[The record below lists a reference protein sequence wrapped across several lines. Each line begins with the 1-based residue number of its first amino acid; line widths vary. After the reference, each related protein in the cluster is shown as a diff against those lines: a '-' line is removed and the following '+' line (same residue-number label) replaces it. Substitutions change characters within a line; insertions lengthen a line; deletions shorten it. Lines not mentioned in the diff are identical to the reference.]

1 VDDAMAAGRAPGAAR
16 GTVAESSG
24 PVEVAPPGPLGED
37 AVVEPGEDPAVNGT
51 PAEPAGD
58 GGAARDESPDAAS
71 PDAPSPQAP
80 SPDAPSPDAA
90 SPDPPS
96 PDVERRDPG
105 PANNGR
111 PADNGRAAASGADDG
126 DDVPT
131 TAVPPVPEQAPRLD
145 GPTTFLPEGTRRG
158 GTGSRSG
165 SGRGGSTGRG
175 GGVLPGRRGGA
186 PWGPRAP
193 ASGPIAV
200 GRDGAIVPGTVIA
213 DRYRLVD
220 EVGRDRAADAVLWR
234 ARDTTLERDVAIT
247 LLVGGWQADVRASSA
262 LSRAT
267 RSAHFSH
274 RHAARVL
281 DVVQPGSS
289 RLPAGV
295 LGAVVAEWTPGRDLA
310 ELVAG
315 GPLSPS
321 AALRVVEPLAQAVAD
336 AHRAGLVLGI
346 DHPQRV
352 RVTARAAARLAF
364 PMPRGDVTVD
374 DDVRGLGSTL
384 YLLLT
389 ARWPAADGSTPAGLK
404 AAPRTAS
411 GSPVPVRDLRPGLPV
426 GLAAMVDR
434 TLDATGGIR
443 TAAAVHGLVRQL
455 REGAEDDGV
464 LLPLT
469 EDGVQLDDDPGT
481 VWQPDDDEAPE
492 EHDAATRRKLRI
504 GVTLLVVAV
513 LAIVAFVAF
522 QAVSLVGG
530 GPSSGPPLVIP
541 TSAPPA
547 PAPGQAAAPTVPPA
561 PAPAPAPTGPVQLA
575 SIAVYDPSGDPD
587 NPDRVGR
594 AADNDPSSTWSTTDY
609 DEQFPAL
616 KPGIGLM
623 TTFRAPATVSQVV
636 VRSPSPGTRI
646 EIRAAAAPDVPLA
659 QTQLLGTGTVS
670 GDTTTIPLQPMAAPT
685 GNLLVW
691 ITQLGQ
697 PDDQYSSKIA
707 EVTVI
712 GAS

>member
-1 VDDAMAAGRAPGAAR
+1 MDDAMAGRRAPGAPR
-16 GTVAESSG
+16 GAVAESSG
-24 PVEVAPPGPLGED
+24 PVEDRSDED
-37 AVVEPGEDPAVNGT
+37 SGGAEDPLVDQT
-51 PAEPAGD
+51 PVDPARDDAADEPAHV
-58 GGAARDESPDAAS
+58 PAS
-71 PDAPSPQAP
+71 QAP
-80 SPDAPSPDAA
+80 HEPR
-90 SPDPPS
+90 PDPDTS
-96 PDVERRDPG
+96 G
-105 PANNGR
+105 NGVD
-111 PADNGRAAASGADDG
+111 A
-126 DDVPT
+126 PT
-131 TAVPPVPEQAPRLD
+131 TAVPPVTDGTPRID

-165 SGRGGSTGRG
+165 RGSEPRGGDSLT
-175 GGVLPGRRGGA
+175 GRRGTT
-186 PWGPRAP
+186 PWGPRSP
-193 ASGPIAV
+193 ASGPIPV

-213 DRYRLVD
+213 DRYRLVA
-220 EVGRDRAADAVLWR
+220 EVGRDRSADAVLWK

-267 RSAHFSH
+267 RAAHFSH

-295 LGAVVAEWTPGRDLA
+295 LGAAVAEWTPGRDLA

-352 RVTARAAARLAF
+352 RVTSRAHARLAF
-364 PMPRGDVTVD
+364 PMPRGDATVD
-374 DDVRGLGSTL
+374 DDVRSLGSVL

-389 ARWPAADGSTPAGLK
+389 ARWPSADGSTPAGLK
-404 AAPRTAS
+404 AAPRSAA
-411 GSPVPVRDLRPGLPV
+411 GVPVPVRDLRPGLPV
-426 GLAAMVDR
+426 GLAALVDR

-469 EDGVQLDDDPGT
+469 EDGVQLDDEPGT

-492 EHDAATRRKLRI
+492 HHDAATRRKLRI

-513 LAIVAFVAF
+513 LAIVAFIAF

-541 TSAPPA
+541 TSAAPA
-547 PAPGQAAAPTVPPA
+547 PAPGQAAAPTVPP
-561 PAPAPAPTGPVQLA
+561 PPPPAPTGPVQLA

-587 NPDRVGR
+587 DPGKVGR
-594 AADNDPSSTWSTTDY
+594 AADNDPGSTWSTSQY
-609 DEQFPAL
+609 DQQFPAL

-623 TTFRAPATVSQVV
+623 TTFRAPAKVAQVI
-636 VRSPSPGTRI
+636 VRSPSPGTTI

-670 GDTTTIPLQPMAAPT
+670 GDTTTIPLQAMPAPT

-691 ITQLGQ
+691 ITALGQ
-697 PDDQYSSKIA
+697 SGDRYRTQIA
-707 EVTVI
+707 EVTVV

>member
-1 VDDAMAAGRAPGAAR
+1 MAGRRVPGASR
-16 GTVAESSG
+16 GAVAESSG
-24 PVEVAPPGPLGED
+24 PVAAPEED
-37 AVVEPGEDPAVNGT
+37 ETPPAAVGDDDRAADDRPEDGAAEYADGASEPAV
-51 PAEPAGD
+51 D
-58 GGAARDESPDAAS
+58 S
-71 PDAPSPQAP
+71 
-80 SPDAPSPDAA
+80 
-90 SPDPPS
+90 
-96 PDVERRDPG
+96 
-105 PANNGR
+105 
-111 PADNGRAAASGADDG
+111 
-126 DDVPT
+126 PT
-131 TAVPPVPEQAPRLD
+131 TAVPPVTDRSPGID

-158 GTGSRSG
+158 GTGARPGPGSRG
-165 SGRGGSTGRG
+165 DAGRAEAPATGRR
-175 GGVLPGRRGGA
+175 PAA

-193 ASGPIAV
+193 ASGPIPVDRGA
-200 GRDGAIVPGTVIA
+200 AIVPGTVIA
-213 DRYRLVD
+213 DRYRLVA
-220 EVGRDRAADAVLWR
+220 EVGRDRSADAVLWK
-234 ARDTTLERDVAIT
+234 ARDTTLERDVAMT
-247 LLVGGWQADVRASSA
+247 LLVGGWQADARASSA

-281 DVVQPGSS
+281 DVIQPGST
-289 RLPAGV
+289 RLPTGV
-295 LGAVVAEWTPGRDLA
+295 LGAAVAEWTPGRDLA

-352 RVTARAAARLAF
+352 RVTARANARLAF
-364 PMPRGDVTVD
+364 PMPRGEAAVD
-374 DDVRGLGSTL
+374 DDVRGLGSAL

-389 ARWPAADGSTPAGLK
+389 ARWPTADGTTPAGLK

-411 GSPVPVRDLRPGLPV
+411 GSPVGIRDLRPGLPV
-426 GLAAMVDR
+426 GLAALVDR
-434 TLDATGGIR
+434 TLDTTGGIR

-469 EDGVQLDDDPGT
+469 EDGVQLGGGGST
-481 VWQPDDDEAPE
+481 VWHPDDDDAPE
-492 EHDAATRRKLRI
+492 EHDPATRRKLRI

-513 LAIVAFVAF
+513 LVIVGFVAF

-541 TSAPPA
+541 TSAAPA
-547 PAPGQAAAPTVPPA
+547 PAPTGQAAAPTVP

-587 NPDRVGR
+587 DPGKVGR
-594 AADNDPSSTWSTTDY
+594 AADNDPGSTWSTSQY

-623 TTFRAPATVSQVV
+623 TTFRAPSRVSQVI
-636 VRSPSPGTRI
+636 VRSPSPGTKI

-659 QTQLLGTGTVS
+659 QTQLLGSGTVS
-670 GDTTTIPLQPMAAPT
+670 GDTTTIPVQAAPAPT
-685 GNLLVW
+685 SNLLVW
-691 ITQLGQ
+691 ITGLARS
-697 PDDQYSSKIA
+697 DDQYRSQIA
-707 EVTVI
+707 EVTVV
-712 GAS
+712 GGS

>member
-1 VDDAMAAGRAPGAAR
+1 MDDAMAGRRAPGAPR
-16 GTVAESSG
+16 GAVAESSG
-24 PVEVAPPGPLGED
+24 PVEDRVADAEATASVDAED
-37 AVVEPGEDPAVNGT
+37 PHVEPG
-51 PAEPAGD
+51 
-58 GGAARDESPDAAS
+58 
-71 PDAPSPQAP
+71 
-80 SPDAPSPDAA
+80 
-90 SPDPPS
+90 
-96 PDVERRDPG
+96 
-105 PANNGR
+105 
-111 PADNGRAAASGADDG
+111 SGADDDAVEPAQG
-126 DDVPT
+126 RPGEPGPEPAAQDAPT
-131 TAVPPVPEQAPRLD
+131 TAVPPVQDGDPAASGGSGGSDGRAGSRID
-145 GPTTFLPEGTRRG
+145 GPTTFLPPGTRRG
-158 GTGSRSG
+158 GTASRPAG
-165 SGRGGSTGRG
+165 RTGERGGSTG
-175 GGVLPGRRGGA
+175 PGRRGGA
-186 PWGPRAP
+186 PGGPRAP

-213 DRYRLVD
+213 DRYRLVV
-220 EVGRDRAADAVLWR
+220 EVGRDRSADAVLWK

-247 LLVGGWQADVRASSA
+247 LLVGGWQADVRAASA

-295 LGAVVAEWTPGRDLA
+295 LGAAVAEWTPGHDLA

-352 RVTARAAARLAF
+352 RVTARANARLAF
-364 PMPRGDVTVD
+364 PMPRGDAGVD
-374 DDVRGLGSTL
+374 DDVRGLGATL

-389 ARWPAADGSTPAGLK
+389 GRWPSSDGTTPAGLK

-411 GSPVPVRDLRPGLPV
+411 GAPVPVRDLRPGLPV
-426 GLAAMVDR
+426 GLAALVDR

-464 LLPLT
+464 MLPLT
-469 EDGVQLDDDPGT
+469 EDGVHFEDEPGT
-481 VWQPDDDEAPE
+481 VWHPDDDEAPE
-492 EHDAATRRKLRI
+492 QHDPATRRKLHI

-541 TSAPPA
+541 TSAGPAPA
-547 PAPGQAAAPTVPPA
+547 PAPGQGPAQAAPAVP
-561 PAPAPAPTGPVQLA
+561 PAPTGPVQLA

-587 NPDRVGR
+587 NPGRVGR
-594 AADNDPSSTWSTTDY
+594 AADNDPSSSWSTSDY
-609 DEQFPAL
+609 DQQFPSL

-623 TTFRAPATVSQVV
+623 TTFRAPSRVSQVV
-636 VRSPSPGTRI
+636 VRSPSPGTKI
-646 EIRAAAAPDVPLA
+646 EIRSATAPDVPLA
-659 QTQLLGTGTVS
+659 QTQLLGSGTVS
-670 GDTTTIPLQPMAAPT
+670 GDTTTIPVQTMTAPT
-685 GNLLVW
+685 SNLLVW
-691 ITQLGQ
+691 ITTLGRS
-697 PDDQYSSKIA
+697 DGQYSSQIA

-712 GAS
+712 GAG

>member
-1 VDDAMAAGRAPGAAR
+1 PD
-16 GTVAESSG
+16 
-24 PVEVAPPGPLGED
+24 
-37 AVVEPGEDPAVNGT
+37 
-51 PAEPAGD
+51 GD
-58 GGAARDESPDAAS
+58 GPADAEH
-71 PDAPSPQAP
+71 PGTEPPETEP
-80 SPDAPSPDAA
+80 PETRT
-90 SPDPPS
+90 PDPGRS
-96 PDVERRDPG
+96 DDRHPG
-105 PANNGR
+105 PA
-111 PADNGRAAASGADDG
+111 DEQVG
-126 DDVPT
+126 DDAPT
-131 TAVPPVPEQAPRLD
+131 TAVPPVPERAPRLD

-158 GTGSRSG
+158 GTGGRFAG
-165 SGRGGSTGRG
+165 GRGATAGRSG
-175 GGVLPGRRGGA
+175 GGVAPGRRGGA

-213 DRYRLVD
+213 ERYRLVA
-220 EVGRDRAADAVLWR
+220 EVGRDRSADAVLWK
-234 ARDTTLERDVAIT
+234 ARDTTLERDVAVT

-295 LGAVVAEWTPGRDLA
+295 LGAAVAEWTPGRDLA

-352 RVTARAAARLAF
+352 RVTSRAAARLAF
-364 PMPRGDVTVD
+364 PMPRGDATVD

-389 ARWPAADGSTPAGLK
+389 ARWPATDGSTPAGLK
-404 AAPRTAS
+404 AAPRTAA
-411 GSPVPVRDLRPGLPV
+411 GTPVPVRDLRPGLPV
-426 GLAAMVDR
+426 GLAALVDR

-469 EDGVQLDDDPGT
+469 EEGVQLDDDPGT

-541 TSAPPA
+541 TSAA
-547 PAPGQAAAPTVPPA
+547 PAPGAAAAPTIP
-561 PAPAPAPTGPVQLA
+561 PAPAPTGPVQLA

-646 EIRAAAAPDVPLA
+646 EIRAASAPDVPLA
-659 QTQLLGTGTVS
+659 QTQLLGAGTVS
-670 GDTTTIPLQPMAAPT
+670 GDTTTIPVQATPAPT

-691 ITQLGQ
+691 ITGLAQS
-697 PDDQYSSKIA
+697 DDGQYSSKIA
-707 EVTVI
+707 EVTVV

>member
-1 VDDAMAAGRAPGAAR
+1 M
-16 GTVAESSG
+16 
-24 PVEVAPPGPLGED
+24 
-37 AVVEPGEDPAVNGT
+37 
-51 PAEPAGD
+51 
-58 GGAARDESPDAAS
+58 GGAAATHPAAV
-71 PDAPSPQAP
+71 A
-80 SPDAPSPDAA
+80 
-90 SPDPPS
+90 
-96 PDVERRDPG
+96 
-105 PANNGR
+105 GR
-111 PADNGRAAASGADDG
+111 
-126 DDVPT
+126 
-131 TAVPPVPEQAPRLD
+131 
-145 GPTTFLPEGTRRG
+145 
-158 GTGSRSG
+158 
-165 SGRGGSTGRG
+165 
-175 GGVLPGRRGGA
+175 

-213 DRYRLVD
+213 DRYRLVA
-220 EVGRDRAADAVLWR
+220 EVGRDRSADAVLWK
-234 ARDTTLERDVAIT
+234 ARDTTLERDVAVT

-295 LGAVVAEWTPGRDLA
+295 LGAAVAEWTPGRDLA

-364 PMPRGDVTVD
+364 PMPRGDATVD

-389 ARWPAADGSTPAGLK
+389 ARWPVTDGSAPAGLK

-411 GSPVPVRDLRPGLPV
+411 GATVPVRDLRPGLPV
-426 GLAAMVDR
+426 GLAALVDR
-434 TLDATGGIR
+434 TLDAAGGIR

-492 EHDAATRRKLRI
+492 EHDAATQPQAAHRGDAAGRRGPRDRRVRGVPGGVAGRRRTVLGPAAGDPHLRRARA
-504 GVTLLVVAV
+504 GA
-513 LAIVAFVAF
+513 APRPA
-522 QAVSLVGG
+522 
-530 GPSSGPPLVIP
+530 
-541 TSAPPA
+541 SAPPTLPRPRPSRPVRCSSRA
-547 PAPGQAAAPTVPPA
+547 SPCTTRRATRTTPAASGGRRTTTPGPPGRPRTTTSSSPTQARHRAHDDVPGA
-561 PAPAPAPTGPVQLA
+561 REGL
-575 SIAVYDPSGDPD
+575 
-587 NPDRVGR
+587 
-594 AADNDPSSTWSTTDY
+594 
-609 DEQFPAL
+609 
-616 KPGIGLM
+616 PG
-623 TTFRAPATVSQVV
+623 V

-659 QTQLLGTGTVS
+659 QTQLLGAGTVS
-670 GDTTTIPLQPMAAPT
+670 GDHHDDPGAGHARPDRQPPGLDHRPRAVRRRPVLEQDRRGHGGRRELT
-685 GNLLVW
+685 GAGFPEPHPGRTARV
-691 ITQLGQ
+691 
-697 PDDQYSSKIA
+697 
-707 EVTVI
+707 
-712 GAS
+712 

>member
-1 VDDAMAAGRAPGAAR
+1 MDDAMAGRRAPGAPR
-16 GTVAESSG
+16 GAVAESSG
-24 PVEVAPPGPLGED
+24 PVEDRAVYAEATAAVDAEEPPVPSAGTGGD
-37 AVVEPGEDPAVNGT
+37 AEEPPVPSAGGGDAAEPGRPEP
-51 PAEPAGD
+51 EPAD
-58 GGAARDESPDAAS
+58 TDS
-71 PDAPSPQAP
+71 
-80 SPDAPSPDAA
+80 
-90 SPDPPS
+90 
-96 PDVERRDPG
+96 
-105 PANNGR
+105 
-111 PADNGRAAASGADDG
+111 
-126 DDVPT
+126 PT
-131 TAVPPVPEQAPRLD
+131 TAVPPVADAPETPSGPRLD
-145 GPTTFLPEGTRRG
+145 GPTTFLPGGTRRG
-158 GTGSRSG
+158 GTGSRSTARG
-165 SGRGGSTGRG
+165 GTGDRGGSTGSGRG
-175 GGVLPGRRGGA
+175 AGA
-186 PWGPRAP
+186 PWGSRAP

-213 DRYRLVD
+213 DRYRLVA
-220 EVGRDRAADAVLWR
+220 EVGRDRSADAVLWK

-247 LLVGGWQADVRASSA
+247 LLVGDWQADVRAAAA

-295 LGAVVAEWTPGRDLA
+295 LGAAVAEWTPGRDLA

-352 RVTARAAARLAF
+352 RVTARANARLAF
-364 PMPRGDVTVD
+364 PMPRGDAGVD
-374 DDVRGLGSTL
+374 DDVRGLGATL

-389 ARWPAADGSTPAGLK
+389 GRWPSTDGTTPAGLK
-404 AAPRTAS
+404 AASRTAS
-411 GSPVPVRDLRPGLPV
+411 GAPVPVRDLRPALPI
-426 GLAAMVDR
+426 GLAALVDR

-469 EDGVQLDDDPGT
+469 EDGVQFEDEPGT
-481 VWQPDDDEAPE
+481 VWHPDDDETPE
-492 EHDAATRRKLRI
+492 QHDAATRRKLRI

-541 TSAPPA
+541 TSAA
-547 PAPGQAAAPTVPPA
+547 PA
-561 PAPAPAPTGPVQLA
+561 PAPAPAQAAPAVPAAPTGPVQLS

-587 NPDRVGR
+587 NPNRVGR
-594 AADNDPSSTWSTTDY
+594 AADNDPSSSWSTSDY
-609 DEQFPAL
+609 DEQFPSL
-616 KPGIGLM
+616 KPGVGLM
-623 TTFRAPATVSQVV
+623 TTFRAPALVSQVV
-636 VRSPSPGTRI
+636 VRSPSPGTTI
-646 EIRAAAAPDVPLA
+646 EIRSAAAPDVPLA
-659 QTQLLGTGTVS
+659 QTQVVGTGTVS
-670 GDTTTIPLQPMAAPT
+670 GDTTTIPVQMAAPT
-685 GNLLVW
+685 SNLLVW
-691 ITQLGQ
+691 ITALDKSGDRYKSQ
-697 PDDQYSSKIA
+697 IA
-707 EVTVI
+707 EVTVV
-712 GAS
+712 GAG

>member
-1 VDDAMAAGRAPGAAR
+1 VDDAMAGGRAPGAPRAAL
-16 GTVAESSG
+16 AESPG
-24 PVEVAPPGPLGED
+24 PAEVAPGP
-37 AVVEPGEDPAVNGT
+37 PGEDT
-51 PAEPAGD
+51 PAEPAEDPPVDGAPAGD
-58 GGAARDESPDAAS
+58 GAAAADGPADRQPDVEPPETAAPASERADDRHPDAA
-71 PDAPSPQAP
+71 DE
-80 SPDAPSPDAA
+80 
-90 SPDPPS
+90 
-96 PDVERRDPG
+96 VGGE
-105 PANNGR
+105 
-111 PADNGRAAASGADDG
+111 
-126 DDVPT
+126 DVPT
-131 TAVPPVPEQAPRLD
+131 TAVPPVPEHAPRLD

-158 GTGSRSG
+158 GTGGRSA
-165 SGRGGSTGRG
+165 TGRG
-175 GGVLPGRRGGA
+175 TTAGRSGGAGVPSRRGTA

-193 ASGPIAV
+193 ASGPIPV

-213 DRYRLVD
+213 DRYRLVA
-220 EVGRDRAADAVLWR
+220 EVGRDRSADAVLWK

-295 LGAVVAEWTPGRDLA
+295 LGAAVAEWTPGRDLA

-352 RVTARAAARLAF
+352 RVTSRAAARLAF
-364 PMPRGDVTVD
+364 PMPRGDATVD

-389 ARWPAADGSTPAGLK
+389 ARWPATDGSTPAGLK
-404 AAPRTAS
+404 AAPRTAA
-411 GSPVPVRDLRPGLPV
+411 GAPVPVRDLRPGLPV
-426 GLAAMVDR
+426 GLAALVDR

-541 TSAPPA
+541 TSAAPAPA
-547 PAPGQAAAPTVPPA
+547 PAPGQAAAPAVPPPA
-561 PAPAPAPTGPVQLA
+561 PIPTGPVQLA

-587 NPDRVGR
+587 DPGKVGR
-594 AADNDPSSTWSTTDY
+594 AADNDPGSTWSTSQY
-609 DEQFPAL
+609 DQQFPSL

-623 TTFRAPATVSQVV
+623 TTFRAPAKVSQVV
-636 VRSPSPGTRI
+636 VRSPSPGTTI

-670 GDTTTIPLQPMAAPT
+670 GDTTTIPLQAMPAPT

-691 ITQLGQ
+691 ITGLAESDGQ
-697 PDDQYSSKIA
+697 YRSQIA
-707 EVTVI
+707 EVTVV

>member
-1 VDDAMAAGRAPGAAR
+1 MDDAMAGGRAPGAPR
-16 GTVAESSG
+16 GAVAESSG
-24 PVEVAPPGPLGED
+24 PVEVPPPGHSDDD
-37 AVVEPGEDPAVNGT
+37 AVEPAEDPPVAGT
-51 PAEPAGD
+51 PAGPVDD
-58 GGAARDESPDAAS
+58 GADADPPPERRSDAPDADH
-71 PDAPSPQAP
+71 PPHDGH
-80 SPDAPSPDAA
+80 DAA
-90 SPDPPS
+90 APDTVGT
-96 PDVERRDPG
+96 D
-105 PANNGR
+105 A
-111 PADNGRAAASGADDG
+111 
-126 DDVPT
+126 PT
-131 TAVPPVPEQAPRLD
+131 TAVPPVTDHAPRLD
-145 GPTTFLPEGTRRG
+145 GPTTFLPEGTRHG
-158 GTGSRSG
+158 GTGGRSG
-165 SGRGGSTGRG
+165 AGRGAGTARNGIAA
-175 GGVLPGRRGGA
+175 PGRRSGGT
-186 PWGPRAP
+186 WGSRAP

-213 DRYRLVD
+213 DRYRLVA
-220 EVGRDRAADAVLWR
+220 EAGRDGSADAVLWR

-289 RLPAGV
+289 RLPTGV
-295 LGAVVAEWTPGRDLA
+295 LGAAVAEWTPGRDLA

-321 AALRVVEPLAQAVAD
+321 AALRVVEPLALAVAD

-352 RVTARAAARLAF
+352 RVTARAAARVAF
-364 PMPRGDVTVD
+364 PMPRGDATVD

-389 ARWPAADGSTPAGLK
+389 ARWPTADGSPPAGLK

-411 GSPVPVRDLRPGLPV
+411 GAPVPVRDLRPGLPV
-426 GLAAMVDR
+426 GLAALVDR

-469 EDGVQLDDDPGT
+469 EDGVQLEDDPGT
-481 VWQPDDDEAPE
+481 VWQPDDDETPE

-541 TSAPPA
+541 TSAAPA
-547 PAPGQAAAPTVPPA
+547 PAPAPNQAAPPTVPPA
-561 PAPAPAPTGPVQLA
+561 PTPTGPVQLA

-587 NPDRVGR
+587 DPGKVGR
-594 AADNDPSSTWSTTDY
+594 AADNDPGSTWSTSEY
-609 DEQFPAL
+609 DDQFPAL

-623 TTFRAPATVSQVV
+623 TTFRAPARVSQVII
-636 VRSPSPGTRI
+636 RSPSPGTTV

-670 GDTTTIPLQPMAAPT
+670 GDTTTIPVQAMPAPT

-691 ITQLGQ
+691 ITGLAKSDGRYRSQ
-697 PDDQYSSKIA
+697 IA
-707 EVTVI
+707 EVTVV

>member
-1 VDDAMAAGRAPGAAR
+1 MDDAMAGRRAPGAPR
-16 GTVAESSG
+16 GAVAESSG
-24 PVEVAPPGPLGED
+24 PVESRTDHADDDVEATAAVDAEDPLVDPADGPEEPGADHDAPPAED
-37 AVVEPGEDPAVNGT
+37 A
-51 PAEPAGD
+51 
-58 GGAARDESPDAAS
+58 
-71 PDAPSPQAP
+71 
-80 SPDAPSPDAA
+80 
-90 SPDPPS
+90 
-96 PDVERRDPG
+96 
-105 PANNGR
+105 
-111 PADNGRAAASGADDG
+111 
-126 DDVPT
+126 PT
-131 TAVPPVPEQAPRLD
+131 TAVPPVEGGADTGSGSRID
-145 GPTTFLPEGTRRG
+145 GPTTFLPGGTRRG
-158 GTGSRSG
+158 GTGSRSPR
-165 SGRGGSTGRG
+165 RGERDG
-175 GGVLPGRRGGA
+175 GGRRPAA

-200 GRDGAIVPGTVIA
+200 GRDGAIVPGTVIV
-213 DRYRLVD
+213 DRYRLVA
-220 EVGRDRAADAVLWR
+220 EVGRDRSADAVLWK

-247 LLVGGWQADVRASSA
+247 LLVGGWQADVRAAQA

-295 LGAVVAEWTPGRDLA
+295 LGAAVAEWTPGRDLA

-352 RVTARAAARLAF
+352 RVTARANARLAF
-364 PMPRGDVTVD
+364 PMPRGDAEVD
-374 DDVRGLGSTL
+374 DDVRGLGATL

-389 ARWPAADGSTPAGLK
+389 GRWPSTDGTTPAGLK
-404 AAPRTAS
+404 AAARTAS
-411 GSPVPVRDLRPGLPV
+411 GAPVPIRDLRPGLPV
-426 GLAAMVDR
+426 GLAALVDR

-469 EDGVQLDDDPGT
+469 EDGVQFEDEPGT
-481 VWQPDDDEAPE
+481 VWHPDDDETPE
-492 EHDAATRRKLRI
+492 QHDAATRRKLRI

-541 TSAPPA
+541 TSAAPA
-547 PAPGQAAAPTVPPA
+547 PASGQAAAPAA
-561 PAPAPAPTGPVQLA
+561 PAVPAAPTGPVQLA

-587 NPDRVGR
+587 NPGRVGR
-594 AADNDPSSTWSTTDY
+594 AADNDPSSSWSTSDY
-609 DEQFPAL
+609 DQQFPAL

-623 TTFRAPATVSQVV
+623 TTFRAPSKVSQVV
-636 VRSPSPGTRI
+636 VRSPSPGTTI
-646 EIRAAAAPDVPLA
+646 EIRSAAAPDVPLA
-659 QTQLLGTGTVS
+659 QTQVVGTGTVS
-670 GDTTTIPLQPMAAPT
+670 GDTTTIPVQLAAPT
-685 GNLLVW
+685 SNLLVW
-691 ITQLGQ
+691 ITALGQ
-697 PDDQYSSKIA
+697 SDDQYQSQIA

-712 GAS
+712 GGS

>member
-1 VDDAMAAGRAPGAAR
+1 VDDAMAGGRAPGTPRAAL
-16 GTVAESSG
+16 AEPSG
-24 PVEVAPPGPLGED
+24 PVEVAPLGRPGED
-37 AVVEPGEDPAVNGT
+37 ADVEPAEDPHVDPT

-58 GGAARDESPDAAS
+58 GAAAHGPGDHPPAEPPADR
-71 PDAPSPQAP
+71 
-80 SPDAPSPDAA
+80 
-90 SPDPPS
+90 PDP
-96 PDVERRDPG
+96 RREAGPG
-105 PANNGR
+105 G
-111 PADNGRAAASGADDG
+111 GE
-126 DDVPT
+126 DVPT
-131 TAVPPVPEQAPRLD
+131 TAVPPVPEAPRLD

-158 GTGSRSG
+158 GTGGRSA
-165 SGRGGSTGRG
+165 SGRGGNG
-175 GGVLPGRRGGA
+175 GAAPGRRGGA
-186 PWGPRAP
+186 SWGPRAP

-213 DRYRLVD
+213 DRYRLVA
-220 EVGRDRAADAVLWR
+220 EVGRDRSADAVLWK

-295 LGAVVAEWTPGRDLA
+295 LGAAVAEWTPGRDLA

-364 PMPRGDVTVD
+364 PMPRGDATVD

-389 ARWPAADGSTPAGLK
+389 ARWPATDGSTPAGLK

-411 GSPVPVRDLRPGLPV
+411 GATVPVRDLRPGLPV
-426 GLAAMVDR
+426 GLAALVDR

-481 VWQPDDDEAPE
+481 VWQPDDDESPE

-541 TSAPPA
+541 TSAAPAPAPA
-547 PAPGQAAAPTVPPA
+547 PAPGQAAAPAVPPPA
-561 PAPAPAPTGPVQLA
+561 PVPAGPVQLA

-587 NPDRVGR
+587 DPGKVGR
-594 AADNDPSSTWSTTDY
+594 AADNDPGSTWSTSQY
-609 DEQFPAL
+609 DQQFPAL

-623 TTFRAPATVSQVV
+623 TTFRAPAKVAQVV
-636 VRSPSPGTRI
+636 VRSPSPGTTI

-670 GDTTTIPLQPMAAPT
+670 GDTTTIPLQAMPAPT

-691 ITQLGQ
+691 ITGLAESDGQ
-697 PDDQYSSKIA
+697 YRSQIA
-707 EVTVI
+707 EVTVV
-712 GAS
+712 GAG

>member
-1 VDDAMAAGRAPGAAR
+1 MDDAMAGGRAPGTPRAAL
-16 GTVAESSG
+16 AEPSG
-24 PVEVAPPGPLGED
+24 PVEVAPRGHPGED
-37 AVVEPGEDPAVNGT
+37 ADVEAAEDPHVDPT
-51 PAEPAGD
+51 PAGD
-58 GGAARDESPDAAS
+58 GAVGGGSTDHPGAGG
-71 PDAPSPQAP
+71 
-80 SPDAPSPDAA
+80 
-90 SPDPPS
+90 PP
-96 PDVERRDPG
+96 EPG
-105 PANNGR
+105 PG
-111 PADNGRAAASGADDG
+111 PDG
-126 DDVPT
+126 GEDVPT
-131 TAVPPVPEQAPRLD
+131 TAVPPVPETPRLD

-158 GTGSRSG
+158 GTGGRSTG
-165 SGRGGSTGRG
+165 GRSTDGRG
-175 GGVLPGRRGGA
+175 GGDAPGRRGGA

-213 DRYRLVD
+213 DRYRLVA
-220 EVGRDRAADAVLWR
+220 EVGRDRSADAVLWK
-234 ARDTTLERDVAIT
+234 ARDTTLERDVAVT

-295 LGAVVAEWTPGRDLA
+295 LGAAVAEWTPGRDLA

-364 PMPRGDVTVD
+364 PMPRGDATVD

-389 ARWPAADGSTPAGLK
+389 ARWPVTDGSAPAGLK

-411 GSPVPVRDLRPGLPV
+411 GATVPVRDLRPGLPV
-426 GLAAMVDR
+426 GLAALVDR
-434 TLDATGGIR
+434 TLDAAGGIR

-492 EHDAATRRKLRI
+492 EHDAATQRKLRI

-541 TSAPPA
+541 TSA
-547 PAPGQAAAPTVPPA
+547 A
-561 PAPAPAPTGPVQLA
+561 PAPAPSPAPGQVAAPPLPLPAPVPTGPVQLA

-587 NPDRVGR
+587 DPGKVGR
-594 AADNDPSSTWSTTDY
+594 AADNDPGSTWSTSQY
-609 DEQFPAL
+609 DQQFPEL

-623 TTFRAPATVSQVV
+623 TTFRAPAKVSQVI

-670 GDTTTIPLQPMAAPT
+670 GTTTTIPLQAMPAPT

-691 ITQLGQ
+691 ITALAESNGQ
-697 PDDQYSSKIA
+697 YRSQIA
-707 EVTVI
+707 EVTVV
-712 GAS
+712 GAG

>member
-1 VDDAMAAGRAPGAAR
+1 MDDAMAVGRAPGAPRAAL
-16 GTVAESSG
+16 AESPG
-24 PVEVAPPGPLGED
+24 PTEVAPLGPPGED
-37 AVVEPGEDPAVNGT
+37 AAVEPAEDPLVDGT
-51 PAEPAGD
+51 PAGD
-58 GGAARDESPDAAS
+58 GGAGVDGVTDRQPDAET
-71 PDAPSPQAP
+71 
-80 SPDAPSPDAA
+80 AA
-90 SPDPPS
+90 TPAAERADDPH
-96 PDVERRDPG
+96 PG
-105 PANNGR
+105 PA
-111 PADNGRAAASGADDG
+111 DEQVG

-131 TAVPPVPEQAPRLD
+131 TAVPPVPEPAPRLD

-158 GTGSRSG
+158 GTGGRSG
-165 SGRGGSTGRG
+165 AGRGTTASRNG
-175 GGVLPGRRGGA
+175 GGVPGRRAAA

-200 GRDGAIVPGTVIA
+200 GRDGAIVPGTVIV
-213 DRYRLVD
+213 DRYRLVA
-220 EVGRDRAADAVLWR
+220 EVGRDRSADAVLWK
-234 ARDTTLERDVAIT
+234 ARDTTLERDVAVT
-247 LLVGGWQADVRASSA
+247 LLVGGWQADVRASAA

-289 RLPAGV
+289 RLPQGV
-295 LGAVVAEWTPGRDLA
+295 LGAAVAEWTPGRDLA

-352 RVTARAAARLAF
+352 RVTSRAAARLAF
-364 PMPRGDVTVD
+364 PMPRGDAAVD

-389 ARWPAADGSTPAGLK
+389 ARWPAADGSTPPAGLK
-404 AAPRTAS
+404 AAPRTAA
-411 GSPVPVRDLRPGLPV
+411 GVPVPVRDLRPGLPV
-426 GLAAMVDR
+426 GLAALVDR

-530 GPSSGPPLVIP
+530 GPSAGPPLVIP
-541 TSAPPA
+541 TSAA
-547 PAPGQAAAPTVPPA
+547 PAPGQAAAPPTVP
-561 PAPAPAPTGPVQLA
+561 PAPAPTGPVQLA

-594 AADNDPSSTWSTTDY
+594 AADNDPGSTWSTTDY
-609 DEQFPAL
+609 DQQFPAL

-659 QTQLLGTGTVS
+659 QTQLLGAGTVS
-670 GDTTTIPLQPMAAPT
+670 GDTTTIPVQATPAPT

-691 ITQLGQ
+691 ITGLAQS
-697 PDDQYSSKIA
+697 DDGQYSSKIA
-707 EVTVI
+707 EVTVV

>member
-1 VDDAMAAGRAPGAAR
+1 MDDAMAGGRAPGAPRAAL
-16 GTVAESSG
+16 AEPCG
-24 PVEVAPPGPLGED
+24 PVEVAPLGRPGED
-37 AVVEPGEDPAVNGT
+37 ADVEPAEDPPVEPT
-51 PAEPAGD
+51 PADPAGD
-58 GGAARDESPDAAS
+58 GAAAGGSSDHPDAGP
-71 PDAPSPQAP
+71 PD
-80 SPDAPSPDAA
+80 
-90 SPDPPS
+90 
-96 PDVERRDPG
+96 
-105 PANNGR
+105 GR
-111 PADNGRAAASGADDG
+111 PEPGDG
-126 DDVPT
+126 EDVPT
-131 TAVPPVPEQAPRLD
+131 TAVPPVPEAPRLD

-158 GTGSRSG
+158 GTG
-165 SGRGGSTGRG
+165 GRPTGGRG
-175 GGVLPGRRGGA
+175 GGTAPGRRGGG

-213 DRYRLVD
+213 DRYRLVA
-220 EVGRDRAADAVLWR
+220 EVGRDRSADAVLWK
-234 ARDTTLERDVAIT
+234 ARDTTLERDVAVT

-295 LGAVVAEWTPGRDLA
+295 LGAAVAEWTPGRDLA
-310 ELVAG
+310 ELVSG

-364 PMPRGDVTVD
+364 PMPRGDATVD

-389 ARWPAADGSTPAGLK
+389 ARWPVTDGSAPAGLK

-411 GSPVPVRDLRPGLPV
+411 GATVPVRDLRPGLPV
-426 GLAAMVDR
+426 GLAALVDR
-434 TLDATGGIR
+434 TLDTTGGIR

-469 EDGVQLDDDPGT
+469 EDGVQLEDDPGT

-492 EHDAATRRKLRI
+492 EHDPATRRKLRI

-541 TSAPPA
+541 TSA
-547 PAPGQAAAPTVPPA
+547 A
-561 PAPAPAPTGPVQLA
+561 PAPAPSPEPGQVAAPAPPPPAPVPAGPVQLA

-587 NPDRVGR
+587 DPGKVGR
-594 AADNDPSSTWSTTDY
+594 AADNDPGSTWSTSQY
-609 DEQFPAL
+609 DQQFPEL

-623 TTFRAPATVSQVV
+623 TTFRAPAKVAQVV

-646 EIRAAAAPDVPLA
+646 EIRSAAAPDVPLA

-670 GDTTTIPLQPMAAPT
+670 GTTTTIPLQAMPAPT

-691 ITQLGQ
+691 ITALAESDGQ
-697 PDDQYSSKIA
+697 YRSQIA
-707 EVTVI
+707 EVTVV

>member
-1 VDDAMAAGRAPGAAR
+1 VDDAMAGGRAPGAPRAAL
-16 GTVAESSG
+16 AESPG
-24 PVEVAPPGPLGED
+24 PAEVAPPGP
-37 AVVEPGEDPAVNGT
+37 PGEDTAVEPAEDPHVDGT
-51 PAEPAGD
+51 PAGSAPD
-58 GGAARDESPDAAS
+58 GPTDRQPDAEP
-71 PDAPSPQAP
+71 PDTRT
-80 SPDAPSPDAA
+80 
-90 SPDPPS
+90 PDP
-96 PDVERRDPG
+96 
-105 PANNGR
+105 
-111 PADNGRAAASGADDG
+111 GRADDRRSAAADEQVG
-126 DDVPT
+126 GEDVPT
-131 TAVPPVPEQAPRLD
+131 TAVPPVPEPAPRLD

-158 GTGSRSG
+158 GTGGRSG
-165 SGRGGSTGRG
+165 TGRG
-175 GGVLPGRRGGA
+175 ATAGRSGGGSGPGRRGSA

-213 DRYRLVD
+213 DRYRLVA
-220 EVGRDRAADAVLWR
+220 EVGRDRSADAVLWK

-295 LGAVVAEWTPGRDLA
+295 LGAAVAEWTPGRDLA

-352 RVTARAAARLAF
+352 RVTSRAAARLAF
-364 PMPRGDVTVD
+364 PMPRGDATVD

-389 ARWPAADGSTPAGLK
+389 ARWPATDGSTPAGLK
-404 AAPRTAS
+404 AAPRTAA
-411 GSPVPVRDLRPGLPV
+411 GAPVPVRDLRPGLPV
-426 GLAAMVDR
+426 GLAALVDR

-541 TSAPPA
+541 TSAAPAPA
-547 PAPGQAAAPTVPPA
+547 PAPGQAAAAAAPAVPPPA
-561 PAPAPAPTGPVQLA
+561 PVPTGPVQLA

-587 NPDRVGR
+587 DPGKVGR
-594 AADNDPSSTWSTTDY
+594 AADNDPGSTWSTSQY
-609 DEQFPAL
+609 DQQFPEL

-623 TTFRAPATVSQVV
+623 TTFRAPAKVSQVI

-670 GDTTTIPLQPMAAPT
+670 GDTTTIPVAAMPAPT

-691 ITQLGQ
+691 ITGLAESDGQ
-697 PDDQYSSKIA
+697 YRSQIA
-707 EVTVI
+707 EVTVV

>member
-1 VDDAMAAGRAPGAAR
+1 MDDAMAGGRAPGTPRAAL
-16 GTVAESSG
+16 AEPSG
-24 PVEVAPPGPLGED
+24 PVEVAPRGHSGED
-37 AVVEPGEDPAVNGT
+37 ADVEAAEDPPVDPT
-51 PAEPAGD
+51 PADPAGD
-58 GGAARDESPDAAS
+58 GAGGGGSTDHPEAGG
-71 PDAPSPQAP
+71 
-80 SPDAPSPDAA
+80 
-90 SPDPPS
+90 PP
-96 PDVERRDPG
+96 EPG
-105 PANNGR
+105 PG
-111 PADNGRAAASGADDG
+111 PDG
-126 DDVPT
+126 GEDVPT
-131 TAVPPVPEQAPRLD
+131 TAVPPVPETPRLD

-158 GTGSRSG
+158 GTGGRSTG
-165 SGRGGSTGRG
+165 GRSTGGRG
-175 GGVLPGRRGGA
+175 GGAAPGRRGGA

-213 DRYRLVD
+213 DRYRLVA
-220 EVGRDRAADAVLWR
+220 EVGRDRSADAVLWK
-234 ARDTTLERDVAIT
+234 ARDTTLERDVAVT

-295 LGAVVAEWTPGRDLA
+295 LGAAVAEWTPGRDLA

-364 PMPRGDVTVD
+364 PMPRGDATVD

-389 ARWPAADGSTPAGLK
+389 ARWPVTDGSAPAGLK

-411 GSPVPVRDLRPGLPV
+411 GATVPVRDLRPGLPV
-426 GLAAMVDR
+426 GLAALVDR

-541 TSAPPA
+541 TSA
-547 PAPGQAAAPTVPPA
+547 A
-561 PAPAPAPTGPVQLA
+561 PAPAPSPAPGQVAAPPLPPPAPVPTGPVQLA

-587 NPDRVGR
+587 DPGKVGR
-594 AADNDPSSTWSTTDY
+594 AADNDPGSTWSTSQY
-609 DEQFPAL
+609 DQQFPEL

-623 TTFRAPATVSQVV
+623 TTFRAPAKVSQVI

-670 GDTTTIPLQPMAAPT
+670 GTTTTIPLQAMPAPT

-691 ITQLGQ
+691 ITALAESNGQ
-697 PDDQYSSKIA
+697 YRSQIA
-707 EVTVI
+707 EVTVV
-712 GAS
+712 GAG